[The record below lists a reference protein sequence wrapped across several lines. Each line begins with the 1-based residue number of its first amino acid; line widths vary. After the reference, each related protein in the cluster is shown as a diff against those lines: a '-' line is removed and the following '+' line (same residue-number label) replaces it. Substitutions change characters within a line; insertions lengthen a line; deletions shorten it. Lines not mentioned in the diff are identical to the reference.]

1 MSLDRPHYLF
11 IKHSE
16 GWNVDRCSRW
26 MQANGLAVE
35 WCYPASGQP
44 FPDPARYDGVVVFG
58 GAGSANDCG
67 EHRWVRDELLF
78 IERTLALGVPYLG
91 ICLGAQMLAR
101 VLGAR
106 VAPDPDGRVEIGF
119 HRIDPTPAGAAPGPS
134 GAPFLAAP
142 LTVMQWH
149 TEGFELPSGAVRLA
163 TSEAFPNQAFALEG
177 ASAGRANEGR
187 ADPVLGVQFHPEVN
201 AEVLAIWHARNRAR
215 RPGQLSEAER
225 ASMVA
230 DAHRHHAAIDAW
242 LDALLGRWTRR
253 RRRAA

>member
-1 MSLDRPHYLF
+1 MSSDALRYLF
-11 IKHSE
+11 VKHSE
-16 GWNVDRCSRW
+16 GWNVDRCSLW
-26 MQANGLAVE
+26 MRANALAVD

-44 FPDPARYDGVVVFG
+44 FPDPAPYDGVIVFG

-67 EHRWVRDELLF
+67 EHAWVREELLF
-78 IERTLALGVPYLG
+78 IERTLAVGVPYFG

-119 HRIDPTPAGAAPGPS
+119 HRVEPTPAGAAAGAS

-149 TEGFELPSGAVRLA
+149 TEGFELPAGTTRLA
-163 TSEAFPNQAFALEG
+163 ASEAFPNQAFALGDGG
-177 ASAGRANEGR
+177 ARDGPGERA
-187 ADPVLGVQFHPEVN
+187 LGVQFHPEVN
-201 AEVLAIWHARNRAR
+201 PEALAVWHERNRLR
-215 RPGQLSEAER
+215 RPGQLSDADR
-225 ASMVA
+225 ASMMA

-242 LDALLGRWTRR
+242 IDGFLGSWTRR